1 MCVCWQATYL
11 QETRTQTV
19 APVPTPEAGAQL
31 LPGIEA
37 YLTQHDVYQKL
48 DALVKELVARQPE
61 DPIDFLVQRFKVACP
76 AAAEAASPRVEPH
89 AHQPCRQRA
98 RNT

>member
-1 MCVCWQATYL
+1 MCVWWQATYL

-61 DPIDFLVQRFKVACP
+61 NPIDFLVQHFQVACT
-76 AAAEAASPRVEPH
+76 AAAEAASPRVEPQ
-89 AHQPCRQRA
+89 AH
-98 RNT
+98 